1 MPVKADQQGLKAFHW
16 QQQLSNWQSSS
27 TRPVNFRVVAK
38 GVEESTVTQSRL
50 AVPRVLQSLPATRE
64 MSRLFP
70 TCAILADRHLGLA
83 EGVRGLLE
91 VAFDTVYVVA
101 DQESLCEGARRLSP
115 TLIVLDLPI
124 AGGDVNELLDNI
136 RELSPDSRVI
146 VLTVHDQATV
156 AKLALAA
163 GANSVVLKR
172 CVSRDLVPAIDAVL
186 LGKEFVSPYF
196 GLTT

>member
-1 MPVKADQQGLKAFHW
+1 
-16 QQQLSNWQSSS
+16 
-27 TRPVNFRVVAK
+27 
-38 GVEESTVTQSRL
+38 
-50 AVPRVLQSLPATRE
+50 
-64 MSRLFP
+64 MSRQIP

-91 VAFDTVYVVA
+91 TAFDTVYVVA
-101 DQESLCEGARRLSP
+101 DLESLREGARRLLP
-115 TLIVLDLPI
+115 TLIVLDLPL
-124 AGGDVNELLDNI
+124 AAGDVNELLDNI

-163 GANSVVLKR
+163 GASSVVLKR

-196 GLTT
+196 GLSI